1 MVELSLSTYQHQQF
15 GEIRTLINDDGEPWF
30 VAKEV
35 AEALGY
41 SNTRDA
47 ISKHCRCVAKHDLPH
62 PQSHGKTIEV
72 NIIPESDLYRLILRS
87 KLPQAEAFQDW
98 VTSEVLP
105 SIRKY
110 GVYRKE
116 SREELTEASF
126 IERNGSFWLE
136 MKLIAEELDHIGI
149 PKDSENVELTFDEHK
164 EFLQNYYAKIDGKE
178 CLRDHGIIYLLL
190 MISFEVLIKK
200 EEIMKLC
207 ARIEGMVES
216 LKGKDTKHIRISAVK
231 AYQEVVSRISSS
243 GKDINFIA
251 GLIRYKKKE
260 LTSSEIAVLT
270 GQKADD
276 VAVYL
281 EELETS
287 GIMDMADFFVD
298 TLPAQ
303 ISLPPA
309 PAVKQPEPAAPQ
321 SGVSQKL
328 IRAIGAN
335 EAVVLNQLETMIARS
350 KRDSIQI
357 TYSEWLRRFP
367 FRSHSSLKRVIQK
380 LEGMGIII
388 SKKGFNNFQ
397 WAKEYRIDREVLK
410 RYAGE

>member
-1 MVELSLSTYQHQQF
+1 MSSGALSSFRNDQF
-15 GEIRTLINDDGEPWF
+15 GEIRTIVNAEGEPWF
-30 VAKEV
+30 VAKDI
-35 AEALGY
+35 ADILGY
-41 SNTRDA
+41 SETARMTNRLDDDEKMSTKIVG
-47 ISKHCRCVAKHDLPH
+47 ISKTNPVVTIINESGFYNAVIGSQKPEAK
-62 PQSHGKTIEV
+62 
-72 NIIPESDLYRLILRS
+72 
-87 KLPQAEAFQDW
+87 AFRKW

-110 GVYRKE
+110 GVYKKE

-164 EFLQNYYAKIDGKE
+164 EFLQNYYAKIDGRE
-178 CLRDHGIIYLLL
+178 CLRDYGIIYLLL
-190 MISFEVLIKK
+190 MISFEVLVKK

-207 ARIEGMVES
+207 ARIERMVES

-251 GLIRYKKKE
+251 GLIRYKKKD
-260 LTSSEIAVLT
+260 LTPSEIAVLT

-287 GIMDMADFFVD
+287 GIMDMADFFTD
-298 TLPAQ
+298 TLPVQ
-303 ISLPPA
+303 ISLPTA
-309 PAVKQPEPAAPQ
+309 PAVKQPEPAVPQ

-335 EAVVLNQLETMIARS
+335 EAVIVNQLETMIARS

-397 WAKEYRIDREVLK
+397 WAKEYRIDREVL
-410 RYAGE
+410 RHYAGEL